1 MVKDIRKYE
10 TVIGLEIHVQ
20 LKTKSKMFCACDN
33 KGEDKPA
40 NTTICPIC
48 TGHPG
53 VLPVINQQAIEWA
66 VLAALALHFKIP
78 KTSYFDRKSYF
89 YPDLPKGFQ
98 ISQYGAPIG
107 SDGYLLI
114 DLKDCKRRVRL
125 ERLHL
130 EEDSAK
136 LLHEADKS
144 ASYVDYNRA
153 GTPLLEIVT
162 NPDIQS
168 PEEAKVFLQEL
179 RLVMRYLDISDA
191 DMEKGH
197 LRCDA
202 NISLR
207 PKPEYFQ
214 AFPRIEMK
222 QYYPKTEIKNLNS
235 FAAVE
240 KALIYEIE
248 RQAKLWDGGRPPKF
262 QTTRGWS
269 DKLGETLEQR
279 GKEEKHDYRYF
290 PEPDLPPLEF
300 NKKFLDNIRTKL
312 VELPYEKRE
321 RLEKHPGLTRYESKI
336 LTENKHLVIFFEEVI
351 SELRAWL
358 VSLED
363 IEGTEEE
370 IWKKH
375 KKQLVSK
382 VASWIIS
389 RLLKLLNEARIEITE
404 SKITPENFAEL
415 ITLIYQNK
423 INQNTAQVI
432 LEEMFKSGGD
442 PSDIMKE
449 KDLGQLGKS
458 KDLEK
463 IIESVINN
471 NAEIVK
477 QYKAG
482 KTNVLQYLIGQVMK
496 ETKGRADP
504 KVVKELLVYKL
515 K

>member
-1 MVKDIRKYE
+1 
-10 TVIGLEIHVQ
+10 
-20 LKTKSKMFCACDN
+20 
-33 KGEDKPA
+33 
-40 NTTICPIC
+40 
-48 TGHPG
+48 
-53 VLPVINQQAIEWA
+53 VINQQSVEWA
-66 VLAALALHFKIP
+66 VLAALALHFKMP

-98 ISQYGAPIG
+98 ISQYGATIG
-107 SDGYLLI
+107 SNGYLLI
-114 DLKDCKRRVRL
+114 DLKDHERRVRL

-162 NPDIQS
+162 KPDIQS
-168 PEEAKVFLQEL
+168 PEEAKIFLQEL

-207 PKPEYFQ
+207 PDPEYFK
-214 AFPRIEMK
+214 AFPKIKM
-222 QYYPKTEIKNLNS
+222 QPYYPKTEIKNLNS
-235 FAAVE
+235 FVAVE
-240 KALIYEIE
+240 HALAYEIK
-248 RQAKLWDGGRPPKF
+248 RQAKLWDKGKQPEF
-262 QTTRGWS
+262 SSTRGWD
-269 DKLGETLEQR
+269 DKAGETKEQR

-300 NKKFLDNIRTKL
+300 NKKFLDEIKKKL
-312 VELPYEKRE
+312 MELPHEKKE
-321 RLEKHPGLTRYESKI
+321 RLEGQLGLTKYDAKI
-336 LTENKHLVIFFEEVI
+336 LTDNKHLADFFEQVI
-351 SELRAWL
+351 SELKAWL
-358 VSLED
+358 VSLEE

-370 IWKKH
+370 VWKKH
-375 KKQLVSK
+375 KDKLVKK
-382 VASWIIS
+382 VANWIIS
-389 RLLKLLNEARIEITE
+389 RLLKLLNDKRIEIKE

-423 INQNTAQVI
+423 VNQNKAQVI
-432 LEEMFKSGGD
+432 LEEMFNTGQD
-442 PSDIMKE
+442 PSDIMAE
-449 KDLGQLGKS
+449 KDLGQLSQS
-458 KDLEK
+458 KDLER
-463 IIESVINN
+463 IINSVINN
-471 NAEIVK
+471 NPEIIK
-477 QYKAG
+477 QYQAG
-482 KTNVLQYLIGQVMK
+482 KKTVLQYLIGQVMK

-504 KVVKELLVYKL
+504 KAVREMLAYKI

>member
-1 MVKDIRKYE
+1 MVKDIEKYE

-20 LKTKSKMFCACDN
+20 LKTKSKMFCGCDN

-40 NTTICPIC
+40 NTTVCPIC

-53 VLPVINQQAIEWA
+53 VLPVINKQAIEWA

-107 SDGYLLI
+107 QDGYLLI
-114 DLKDCKRRVRL
+114 NLKDHERRVRL

-144 ASYVDYNRA
+144 ASYVDYNRS

-162 NPDIQS
+162 KPDIQS
-168 PEEAKVFLQEL
+168 PEEAKIFLQEL

-207 PKPEYFQ
+207 PKPEYFE
-214 AFPRIEMK
+214 AFPKIET
-222 QYYPKTEIKNLNS
+222 QEFYPKTEIKNMNS
-235 FAAVE
+235 FGAVE
-240 KALIYEIE
+240 HALAYEIE
-248 RQAKLWDGGRPPKF
+248 RQAKLWDSGKPPAF
-262 QTTRGWS
+262 QTTRGWN

-290 PEPDLPPLEF
+290 PEPDLPPLVFGKKLFDEIH
-300 NKKFLDNIRTKL
+300 NKM

-321 RLEKHPGLTRYESKI
+321 RLEKQLGLTSYEAKI
-336 LTENKHLVIFFEEVI
+336 LTENKHLVNFFEEVI
-351 SELRAWL
+351 SELKAWL
-358 VSLED
+358 ISLEE

-370 IWKKH
+370 IWKKN
-375 KKQLVSK
+375 KKKLVSK

-389 RLLKLLNEARIEITE
+389 RLLKLLNEARTEVNE

-432 LEEMFKSGGD
+432 LGEMFKSGKD
-442 PSDIMKE
+442 PSNIMEE
-449 KDLGQLGKS
+449 KDLGQLDKS

-463 IIESVINN
+463 IVENVVNN
-471 NAEIVK
+471 NPEIVK
-477 QYKAG
+477 QYIAG
-482 KTNVLQYLIGQVMK
+482 KTTVLQYLIGQVMK

-504 KVVKELLVYKL
+504 KVVRELLIYKL

>member
-1 MVKDIRKYE
+1 MVNDSKKYE

-20 LKTKSKMFCACDN
+20 LKTKSKMFCSCDN

-48 TGHPG
+48 MGHPG
-53 VLPVINQQAIEWA
+53 VLPVINQQAVEWA

-107 SDGYLLI
+107 RDGYLLI
-114 DLKDCKRRVRL
+114 DLKDHERRVRL

-144 ASYVDYNRA
+144 ASYVDYNRS

-162 NPDIQS
+162 KPDIQS
-168 PEEAKVFLQEL
+168 PEEAKAFLQEL
-179 RLVMRYLDISDA
+179 RLVMRYLDVSDA

-207 PKPEYFQ
+207 PDSEYFQ
-214 AFPRIEMK
+214 SFPKIK
-222 QYYPKTEIKNLNS
+222 IQPYYPKTEIKNINS
-235 FAAVE
+235 FVAVE
-240 KALIYEIE
+240 HALAYEIK
-248 RQAKLWDGGRPPKF
+248 RQAKLWDGGKPPEF
-262 QTTRGWS
+262 SSTRGWS
-269 DKLGETLEQR
+269 DKSGETKEQR

-300 NKKFLDNIRTKL
+300 SKKFLDKIKIRM
-312 VELPYEKRE
+312 VELPHEKKQ
-321 RLEKHPGLTRYESKI
+321 RLESQLGLTSYEAKI
-336 LTENKHLVIFFEEVI
+336 LTDNKYLVNFFEQVI
-351 SELRAWL
+351 SELKAWL
-358 VSLED
+358 VSLEE

-370 IWKKH
+370 VWRKH
-375 KKQLVSK
+375 KGKLVKK
-382 VASWIIS
+382 VSNWIIS
-389 RLLKLLNEARIEITE
+389 RLLKLLNEKRIEVNE

-423 INQNTAQVI
+423 INQNTGQAI
-432 LEEMFKSGGD
+432 LEEMFLSGKD
-442 PSDIMKE
+442 PSNIMSE
-449 KDLGQLGKS
+449 KDLGQLGQS

-471 NAEIVK
+471 NPEIVK
-477 QYKAG
+477 QYQAG

-504 KVVKELLVYKL
+504 KAVRENLVYRL

>member
-1 MVKDIRKYE
+1 MNKYE
-10 TVIGLEIHVQ
+10 PVIGLEIHIQ

-33 KGEDKPA
+33 KGEDKLA
-40 NTTICPIC
+40 NTTVCPIC
-48 TGHPG
+48 LGHPG

-66 VLAALALHFKIP
+66 VVAALALHFKIP
-78 KTSYFDRKSYF
+78 KISHFDRKSYF

-107 SDGYLLI
+107 QDGYLII
-114 DLKDCKRRVRL
+114 DLKNHKRRVRL

-136 LLHEADKS
+136 LLHEEDKS

-162 NPDIQS
+162 EPDIQS
-168 PEEAKVFLQEL
+168 VEEAKVFLQEL

-202 NISLR
+202 NVSLR
-207 PKPEYFQ
+207 PNPEYFQ
-214 AFPRIEMK
+214 AFPKMET
-222 QYYPKTEIKNLNS
+222 QEFYPKTEIKNLNS
-235 FAAVE
+235 FKAVE
-240 KALIYEIE
+240 QSLIYEIK
-248 RQAKLWDGGRPPKF
+248 RQTKLWEEGKPPKF
-262 QTTRGWS
+262 QSTRGWN
-269 DKLGETLEQR
+269 DKLGETIEQR

-300 NKKFLDNIRTKL
+300 NRKFFDEIKKGL
-312 VELPYEKRE
+312 VELPYEKKE
-321 RLEKHPGLTRYESKI
+321 RLEKQFGLTSYEAGI
-336 LTENKHLVIFFEEVI
+336 LADDKSLVDFFEQVI
-351 SELRAWL
+351 SELKAWL
-358 VSLED
+358 VSLEE
-363 IEGTEEE
+363 IEGSEEE

-375 KKQLVSK
+375 KKKLVKS
-382 VASWIIS
+382 VANWIIS
-389 RLLKLLNEARIEITE
+389 RLLKLLNQENKSIEE

-415 ITLIYQNK
+415 ITLIYQKK
-423 INQNTAQVI
+423 INQNTAQAI
-432 LEEMFKSGGD
+432 LEEMFLSGKD
-442 PSDIMKE
+442 PSNIMEE

-458 KDLEK
+458 EDLEK
-463 IIESVINN
+463 IIGQVIRANP
-471 NAEIVK
+471 EIVE
-477 QYKAG
+477 QYKKG
-482 KTNVLQYLIGQVMK
+482 KTAVLQFLIGQVMR

-504 KVVKELLVYKL
+504 KVVKEILVYRL